1 MSMKSSTDLALAAG
15 ATPPDYLAPTVALV
29 VAAFLIGYVS
39 VRMRVVPIVGF
50 LIAGVLIGPNA
61 LGLVERQEMVE
72 AAAEIGVILLLFTIG
87 IEFSLERLARIRRYV
102 LLGGGLQV
110 TLTIAVTLALLA
122 AFGVAWRDGLF
133 TGFLVALSSTAIV
146 LKLLSDS
153 GRTGSRV
160 GQASLALLV
169 FQDLAVVL
177 MVLLV
182 PVVGTEGGPPGELA
196 WALARAGAIIVLV
209 LVLARRVMPP
219 LLERVARTCSPEV
232 FLLAIVAIC
241 LGTAFLTALAG
252 VSLSLGAFLA
262 GLVVS
267 ESRHS
272 EHAIGE
278 ILPLQILFSAA
289 FFVSVGMLL
298 DLRFVLANLPLVLAM
313 IVAVLAVKV
322 AATALSL
329 AALRSGAA
337 TALSTAMLLAQ
348 VGEFSF
354 VLEIVGRDSGLSV
367 AGLGEDGTQALVAT
381 TVLLMV
387 ATPALAAAGRRV
399 EAWLGSR
406 MKPATTPQAVSPDSA
421 AVLDSAERDRRSGH
435 VVVSGWGDAA
445 RWISADLAAAGVP
458 FVVITLNPDGAGE
471 AESKGYDVI
480 RGDSTKQYVLRT
492 AGAPWARL
500 IVIPEDD
507 AEMTMRIAAIARGL
521 NATASILV
529 RPAREIP
536 LEELVGAGV
545 DKVVSPRMVSPPVL
559 AASVFTELSPS
570 GTDRRL
576 PAWPGADGPL
586 DVTRIV
592 DYHPPPD
599 SSCPHISEIR
609 PVLPSAPGC
618 EDCLRIN
625 STWVHLR
632 VCLSCGYVGCC
643 DSSPNRH
650 ARAHYSEDD
659 HRLVASAEP
668 GDTWAYCFLDAT
680 TIAAPAPT
688 RHGQGLGA
696 G

>member
-1 MSMKSSTDLALAAG
+1 MSMKSSPDLALAAA

-39 VRMRVVPIVGF
+39 VRARVVPIVGF

-72 AAAEIGVILLLFTIG
+72 AVAQIGVILLLFTIG

-102 LLGGGLQV
+102 VFGGGLQV
-110 TLTIAVTLALLA
+110 MLTSALTLALLA

-153 GRTGSRV
+153 GRTGSPV

-177 MVLLV
+177 MVMLV
-182 PVVGTEGGPPGELA
+182 PVLGTEGGSPGELA
-196 WALARAGAIIVLV
+196 WALAKAAAIIVLV
-209 LVLARRVMPP
+209 LVLARRIMPP

-232 FLLAIVAIC
+232 FLLALVAIC
-241 LGTAFLTALAG
+241 LGTAFVTALAG

-278 ILPLQILFSAA
+278 ILPLQILFSAV

-298 DLRFVLANLPLVLAM
+298 DMRFVLGDLPLVLAM
-313 IVAVLAVKV
+313 IVAVLVVKV
-322 AATALSL
+322 AATAVSL
-329 AALRSGAA
+329 AVLRAGAA
-337 TALSTAMLLAQ
+337 TALSTALLLAQ

-354 VLEIVGRDSGLSV
+354 VLELSGRDAGLSV
-367 AGLGEDGTQALVAT
+367 AGLGEDGSQALVAT

-387 ATPALAAAGRRV
+387 ATTALATAGRRI
-399 EAWLGSR
+399 EDWLGSAKR
-406 MKPATTPQAVSPDSA
+406 AKAQRALSLA
-421 AVLDSAERDRRSGH
+421 GAGVLRLTEGDGRTAH
-435 VVVSGWGDAA
+435 VVISGWGDAS
-445 RWISADLAAAGVP
+445 RWISADLAAARAP
-458 FVVITLNPDGAGE
+458 FVVITLNPDGARE
-471 AESKGYDVI
+471 AEERGYDVI
-480 RGDSTKQYVLRT
+480 RGDSTKQHVLQT
-492 AGAPWARL
+492 AGVPWARL

-507 AEMTMRIAAIARGL
+507 TEMTMRIAAIARGL
-521 NATASILV
+521 NPTALIIV
-529 RPAREIP
+529 RPTREIP
-536 LEELVGAGV
+536 LEELVAAGI
-545 DKVVSPRMVSPPVL
+545 DKVVTPPL
-559 AASVFTELSPS
+559 ASQQALSASVRTALSQP
-570 GTDRRL
+570 R
-576 PAWPGADGPL
+576 ADARTPEWQGWNGPIDL
-586 DVTRIV
+586 TRIV

-599 SSCPHISEIR
+599 SGCPHISEIR
-609 PVLPSAPGC
+609 PILSSAPGC
-618 EDCLRIN
+618 EDCLRIE

-632 VCLSCGYVGCC
+632 VCLSCGHVGCC

-650 ARAHYSEDD
+650 ARAHYSAAD
-659 HRLVASAEP
+659 HPLAASAEP
-668 GDTWAYCFLDAT
+668 GETWAYCFHDDT
-680 TIAAPAPT
+680 TIAAPVPT
-688 RHGQGLGA
+688 RFGFGQG
-696 G
+696 